1 MKLAVAHLRSS
12 RTNCEDD
19 SSTSYCSSKTNCEV
33 DSSTVT
39 VAVEQIVRLTV
50 TQLLEQ

>member
-19 SSTSYCSSKTNCEV
+19 SSTL
-33 DSSTVT
+33 T
-39 VAVEQIVRLTV
+39 VAVKQIVKLTV
-50 TQLLEQ
+50 AHLL